1 MDIDIK
7 YNNMKKKT
15 FWSDEA
21 HIHFHRNKGEVVGG
35 YYFRAFD
42 LIKFMK
48 LIEEEEGEVVGL
60 EFEDNNVNVIIK
72 DEPYI
77 DAYRKTNKAD
87 GKAE

>member
-1 MDIDIK
+1 M
-7 YNNMKKKT
+7 NKKT

-21 HIHFHRNKGEVVGG
+21 HIHFHRNKGKVVGG

-48 LIEEEEGEVVGL
+48 LVEKEEGEVVGL

-72 DEPYI
+72 ADGEAEQEI
-77 DAYRKTNKAD
+77 NRKYRKI
-87 GKAE
+87 

>member
-1 MDIDIK
+1 
-7 YNNMKKKT
+7 MKKKI

-21 HIHFHRNKGEVVGG
+21 HMHFYKNKGQVRGG

-48 LIEEEEGEVVGL
+48 LVEKEEGEVVGL

-72 DEPYI
+72 
-77 DAYRKTNKAD
+77 AD
-87 GKAE
+87 GETE

>member
-1 MDIDIK
+1 M
-7 YNNMKKKT
+7 NKKI
-15 FWSDEA
+15 FWLDE
-21 HIHFHRNKGEVVGG
+21 FKDGKVQGG
-35 YYFRAFD
+35 YYFRAFE

-48 LIEEEEGEVVGL
+48 LVEEEEGEVVGL

-77 DAYRKTNKAD
+77 GAYRKTNKAN

>member
-7 YNNMKKKT
+7 YNNMKKEKKI
-15 FWSDEA
+15 FWLDDHSGPA
-21 HIHFHRNKGEVVGG
+21 RGG

-48 LIEEEEGEVVGL
+48 LVEKEEGEVVGL

-72 DEPYI
+72 DNGE
-77 DAYRKTNKAD
+77 T
-87 GKAE
+87 E

>member
-1 MDIDIK
+1 MS
-7 YNNMKKKT
+7 YKKKT

-21 HIHFHRNKGEVVGG
+21 HIHFHRNKGKVIGG

-48 LIEEEEGEVVGL
+48 LIEKEEGEVVGL

-72 DEPYI
+72 ANEEEKI
-77 DAYRKTNKAD
+77 KQQ
-87 GKAE
+87 ES